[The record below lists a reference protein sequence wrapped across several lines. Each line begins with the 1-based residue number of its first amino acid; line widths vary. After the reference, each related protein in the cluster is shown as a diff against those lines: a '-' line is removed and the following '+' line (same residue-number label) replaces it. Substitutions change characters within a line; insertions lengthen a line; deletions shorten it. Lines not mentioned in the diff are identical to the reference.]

1 MQLSWVHY
9 CKGAMHHDLKQF
21 DNINKVSDAEQPVV
35 DIAYDPNLSD
45 VYDGLTPTP
54 SSAERTKILWQSV
67 KKAISSGLKKRLN

>member
-1 MQLSWVHY
+1 
-9 CKGAMHHDLKQF
+9 MHHNLKQF

-54 SSAERTKILWQSV
+54 SSTEKAKTIWQSV

>member
-1 MQLSWVHY
+1 
-9 CKGAMHHDLKQF
+9 MHHDLKQF

-54 SSAERTKILWQSV
+54 SSTE
-67 KKAISSGLKKRLN
+67 KAKHYGKA